1 MPIYLCQPGLSSK
14 EPWRHGVQVYER
26 PFPLPGDATT
36 AGRTGRD
43 AAPSAGGHGP
53 VPKDVDQTVV
63 TLGSEGEKFPTLLR
77 YIDERT
83 DLGRGGGGNGTPRN
97 HNSGPSGKDSV
108 LIHVSPA
115 GSAAL
120 ERRLEEAGHDRVGL
134 AIANGESMTRH
145 EVADVLGKYARREVR
160 VLVLAGDDDGEG
172 AAFYFYFLIFR
183 MLKNL

>member
-26 PFPLPGDATT
+26 PFPLPGDAP
-36 AGRTGRD
+36 ASRSGRD
-43 AAPSAGGHGP
+43 AAAGARGPSAGGRGP
-53 VPKDVDQTVV
+53 VPRDVDQTVV

-97 HNSGPSGKDSV
+97 NNSGPSGEDSV

-120 ERRLEEAGHDRVGL
+120 KRRLEEAGHDRVGL

-172 AAFYFYFLIFR
+172 ALFISIF
-183 MLKNL
+183 